1 LWEKRIKMTVERKT
15 ITIEAELLKKIQ
27 EIAKE
32 ESRSFSNMIQRII
45 TEWLEALHEQEESD
59 T

>member
-1 LWEKRIKMTVERKT
+1 MTVERKT

-32 ESRSFSNMIQRII
+32 ENRSFSNMIQRII
-45 TEWLEALHEQEESD
+45 TEWLEALHEQKESD